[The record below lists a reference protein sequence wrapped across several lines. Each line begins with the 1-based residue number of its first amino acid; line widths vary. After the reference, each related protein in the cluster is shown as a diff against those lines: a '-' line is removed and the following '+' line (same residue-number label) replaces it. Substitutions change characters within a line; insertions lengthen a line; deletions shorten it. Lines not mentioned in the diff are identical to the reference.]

1 MSGNLRTIPAEP
13 QALIS
18 LSIDGMAAR
27 YLGPYGNTAVAT
39 PGINRLASQA
49 ILFENS
55 WARSCNGTI
64 PAAWGWDALDELMR
78 RSDKRSGRPAR
89 WLLITDDREVA
100 AWGQGKFDEV
110 ISLHDPLPNQLAVDV
125 AETCLARFFGE
136 ALSYVDAIAPGDFL
150 LLHSR
155 GLRFPWDAPFDY
167 RLATCGEGDPE
178 PPRELEFPLGHY
190 AEVDPDQ
197 RLGWQQAYLGQLSA
211 LDECLDLFADCLQA
225 SSLPILWALS
235 SPLSFPLGEHGFLG
249 VHPDCVY
256 DDALH
261 VPLLVGDPRCP
272 ESARVPTLVH
282 ADRWIEIMSEALA
295 GKQPPHYPILPDRER
310 EWLISSSVSALLP
323 RAKRTH
329 GWKVIERADGIQEL
343 YVKPDDRWEKNDVAV
358 RCRTILPLFETL
370 SLNQRTADDQLP
382 NELHRPVQ

>member
-1 MSGNLRTIPAEP
+1 M
-13 QALIS
+13 IS
-18 LSIDGMAAR
+18 LSIDGLAAR
-27 YLGPYGNTAVAT
+27 YLGPYGNTSVAT

-49 ILFENS
+49 ILFENA
-55 WARSCNGTI
+55 WARSSNGTT
-64 PAAWGWDALDELMR
+64 PTAWGWDALEELMQ
-78 RSDKRSGRPAR
+78 RSDETPGGSAR

-100 AWGQGKFDEV
+100 DWGEAMFDDV
-110 ISLHDPLPNQLAVDV
+110 ISLHSPRPTQLAVDV

-136 ALSYVDAIAPGDFL
+136 ALNFVDAIEPGDFL

-167 RLATCGEGDPE
+167 RLANCGEGDPE
-178 PPRELEFPLGHY
+178 PPRELEFPMGHY

-197 RLGWQQAYLGQLSA
+197 LLGWQQAYLAQLSA
-211 LDECLDLFADCLQA
+211 LDECLDLFADRLEA

-272 ESARVPTLVH
+272 ESARVPTLVYV
-282 ADRWIEIMSEALA
+282 DRWIEIMSEALT
-295 GKQPPHYPILPDRER
+295 GKEQPHYPILPDRER

-323 RAKRTH
+323 RAMRTH
-329 GWKVIERADGIQEL
+329 AWKVIERADGGQEL
-343 YVKPDDRWEKNDVAV
+343 YVKPDDRWEKNDVAS
-358 RCRTILPLFETL
+358 RCRSILPHFETL
-370 SLNQRTADDQLP
+370 SQNQRTAGYQLP
-382 NELHRPVQ
+382 DELHRPVQ